1 MFTTVFSAA
10 VYGLQAYLVRVEV
23 DLAGG
28 LPSFQ
33 LVGSLGSEVKESR
46 ERVSVAMK
54 NSGFQIPPAHITVN
68 LAPAGRRKD
77 GTAFDLPVA
86 VGLLRDME
94 LVPEEALRYIVF
106 GRTGPEWGDQEGEG
120 CTSHCSGGGKK
131 RYPKGGG
138 ARRKCHGGC
147 GDTGDHGLGCELSER
162 SAGGTEPSGAG
173 N

>member
-86 VGLLRDME
+86 VGLLRDSGTGTGGS
-94 LVPEEALRYIVF
+94 AAGYIVL
-106 GRTGPEWGDQEGEG
+106 GESGPEWGD
-120 CTSHCSGGGKK
+120 
-131 RYPKGGG
+131 
-138 ARRKCHGGC
+138 RR
-147 GDTGDHGLGCELSER
+147 R
-162 SAGGTEPSGAG
+162 
-173 N
+173 

>member
-94 LVPEEALRYIVF
+94 LVPEEALQDTLFLGELGLNGEIKKVKGVLPIV
-106 GRTGPEWGDQEGEG
+106 
-120 CTSHCSGGGKK
+120 
-131 RYPKGGG
+131 PKGGG

>member
-1 MFTTVFSAA
+1 MFTTVCSAA

-77 GTAFDLPVA
+77 GTDTGGSAA
-86 VGLLRDME
+86 G
-94 LVPEEALRYIVF
+94 YIVF